1 MTPSTTES
9 VKIAILVSK
18 ETRTCQANGCMKAF
32 HAGTGAFERYGGK
45 AELFELS
52 FDDGDL
58 ESRIALLLEN
68 GVEAVHLSSC
78 TRSNNCDYETIAH
91 RLAEHFHVIGY
102 THGSFQGRTRESI
115 VLEKGAAPPATF
127 VPNQESL

>member
-1 MTPSTTES
+1 MSATNP

-18 ETRTCQANGCMKAF
+18 ETKTCQGNGCLRAF
-32 HAGTGAFERYGGK
+32 HAGTGAFERYGGE
-45 AELFELS
+45 AELIEMA

-58 ESRIALLLEN
+58 ESRIAILRAH
-68 GVEAVHLSSC
+68 GVQAVHLSSC
-78 TRSNNCDYETIAH
+78 SRSNNCDYEAIAH

-127 VPNQESL
+127 VPNQENP